1 MTDCTTCCVPVS
13 RDLRQLVTFPERR
26 HLLTIAHRQ
35 WEIPMHAFR
44 LLVATAFLT
53 AAVDAG
59 AGCGSAFCSL
69 NTNWS
74 TQGAWTEP
82 GGRFDLRY
90 EFIDQDQPRTGT
102 EDVGVGQIPRHHDE
116 VRTINRNTIAG
127 FDYTFDA
134 NWGVGVQLPVVDRSH
149 EHIHNH
155 AGGQIPEAWSFTE
168 PGDAR
173 VVSRY
178 RFTPAQTHAGSFGLQ
193 FGVKL
198 PTGKIDVA
206 NDDGDV
212 AERSLQPGSGTTD
225 AILGAFYSGP
235 LGNQATW
242 FADVNWQAPLGERDE
257 YKPGTR
263 AGFDIGASYPWTGRV
278 ALLLQLNTLW
288 KDRDRGSNAEPE
300 DTGGT
305 FVHLSPGLSLAPGQK
320 TQLYGFVQVPLYQR
334 VNGVQLVAD
343 WSVAAGLSHRF

>member
-1 MTDCTTCCVPVS
+1 MAS
-13 RDLRQLVTFPERR
+13 RCGNLPHSQHGFAC
-26 HLLTIAHRQ
+26 LLSRIANTENVMQ
-35 WEIPMHAFR
+35 SFR
-44 LLVATAFLT
+44 FMVATTLLAVT
-53 AAVDAG
+53 ADAD

-90 EFIDQDQPRTGT
+90 EFIDQDQPRSGT
-102 EDVGVGQIPRHHDE
+102 EDVGLAKIPGNHDE
-116 VRTINRNTIAG
+116 VRTITRNYIAG

-134 NWGVGVQLPVVDRSH
+134 NWGVGVQLPVMDRSH

-155 AGGQIPEAWSFTE
+155 AGGQIAEAWNFTGI
-168 PGDAR
+168 GDAR
-173 VVSRY
+173 VVGPY
-178 RFTPAQTHAGSFGLQ
+178 RFTPAQGHAGAFGLQ
-193 FGVKL
+193 FGIKL
-198 PTGKIDVA
+198 PTGKIDMA

-225 AILGAFYSGP
+225 AIVGAFYSGP
-235 LGNQATW
+235 IGHRATW
-242 FADVNWQAPLGERDE
+242 FADVNWQAPLDERAD
-257 YKPGTR
+257 YKPGNR
-263 AGFDIGASYPWTGRV
+263 VGVDAGASYPLTTRV
-278 ALLLQLNTLW
+278 ALQVQLNTLW
-288 KDRDRGSNAEPE
+288 KDRDSGANAEPE

-305 FVHLSPGLSLAPGQK
+305 FVHLSPGVSVAVGEK
-320 TQLYGFVQVPLYQR
+320 TQLYGFVQLPIYQD

>member
-1 MTDCTTCCVPVS
+1 MHIFRIT
-13 RDLRQLVTFPERR
+13 VT
-26 HLLTIAHRQ
+26 A
-35 WEIPMHAFR
+35 A
-44 LLVATAFLT
+44 LLV
-53 AAVDAG
+53 AAVDAN
-59 AGCGSAFCSL
+59 AGCGAAFCSL

-74 TQGAWTEP
+74 MQGVWTEP
-82 GGRFDLRY
+82 GARFDLRY
-90 EFIDQDQPRTGT
+90 EFVDQDQPRSGT
-102 EDVGVGQIPRHHDE
+102 QDVDVGQINRHHDE
-116 VRTINRNTIAG
+116 VRTINRNVIAG

-134 NWGVGVQLPVVDRSH
+134 NWGAGVQLPVVDRSH

-155 AGGQIPEAWSFTE
+155 MGGQIPEAWSFTQI
-168 PGDAR
+168 GDVR
-173 VVSRY
+173 VVGRY
-178 RFTPAQTHAGSFGLQ
+178 RFTPAEPQAGAFGLQ

-235 LGNQATW
+235 LATRAAW
-242 FADVNWQAPLGERDE
+242 FADVNWQTPLGERDG
-257 YKPGTR
+257 YKPGNR
-263 AGFDIGASYPWTGRV
+263 AGVDIGASYPLTGSV

-288 KDRDRGSNAEPE
+288 KDRDRGDNAEPE

-305 FVHLSPGLSLAPGQK
+305 FVHVSPGVSVALGGR
-320 TQLYGFVQVPLYQR
+320 TQLYGFVQLPIYQD
-334 VNGVQLVAD
+334 VNGVQLTAD

>member
-1 MTDCTTCCVPVS
+1 MRVS
-13 RDLRQLVTFPERR
+13 RIVSAAALFAAAT
-26 HLLTIAHRQ
+26 HAH
-35 WEIPMHAFR
+35 
-44 LLVATAFLT
+44 
-53 AAVDAG
+53 

-74 TQGAWTEP
+74 TQGTWTEP

-90 EFIDQDQPRTGT
+90 EFVDQDQPRAGT
-102 EDVGVGQIPRHHDE
+102 ENVGVGQIPRHHDE
-116 VRTINRNTIAG
+116 VRTINRNYIAG

-155 AGGQIPEAWSFTE
+155 MGGQIPEAWSFTE
-168 PGDAR
+168 LGDAR
-173 VVSRY
+173 VVGRY
-178 RFTPAQTHAGSFGLQ
+178 RFTPAQPHSGAFGVQ

-206 NDDGDV
+206 NDDGDL

-225 AILGAFYSGP
+225 AILGAFYSAP
-235 LGNQATW
+235 LGHHATW
-242 FADVNWQAPLGERDE
+242 FADANWQAPLDERAD
-257 YKPGTR
+257 YKPGSR
-263 AGFDIGASYPWTGRV
+263 VGVDIGASYPLNGRV
-278 ALLLQLNTLW
+278 ALQLQLNTLW
-288 KDRDRGSNAEPE
+288 KDRDAGANAEPE

-305 FVHLSPGLSLAPGQK
+305 YVHLSPGVSVSLGSK
-320 TQLYGFVQVPLYQR
+320 TQLYGFVQLPLYQN
-334 VNGVQLVAD
+334 VNGVQLTAD

>member
-1 MTDCTTCCVPVS
+1 MLSFRSMVAAA
-13 RDLRQLVTFPERR
+13 
-26 HLLTIAHRQ
+26 LLS
-35 WEIPMHAFR
+35 
-44 LLVATAFLT
+44 
-53 AAVDAG
+53 AAVDAN

-90 EFIDQDQPRTGT
+90 EFIDQDQPRSGTGN
-102 EDVGVGQIPRHHDE
+102 VGVGQIPRDHDE
-116 VRTINRNTIAG
+116 VRTINRNIIAG
-127 FDYTFDA
+127 FDYTFDS

-149 EHIHNH
+149 EHIHNG
-155 AGGQIPEAWSFTE
+155 AGGPEPEAWSFTE
-168 PGDAR
+168 LGDVR
-173 VVSRY
+173 VVGRY
-178 RFTPAQTHAGSFGLQ
+178 RFTPTQAYAGAFGLQ

-206 NDDGDV
+206 NDDGEE

-225 AILGAFYSGP
+225 AILGAFYNAP
-235 LGNQATW
+235 LGSRATW
-242 FADVNWQAPLGERDE
+242 FADVNWQAPLDERAE
-257 YKPGTR
+257 YKPGSR
-263 AGFDIGASYPWTGRV
+263 AGFDIGVSYPWTSRV

-288 KDRDRGSNAEPE
+288 KDRDSGANAEPE

-305 FVHLSPGLSLAPGQK
+305 FVHVSPGVSVALGKK
-320 TQLYGFVQVPLYQR
+320 TQLYGFVQVPLYQN

>member
-1 MTDCTTCCVPVS
+1 MQS
-13 RDLRQLVTFPERR
+13 FRIMAAAA
-26 HLLTIAHRQ
+26 LLAGAAQAH
-35 WEIPMHAFR
+35 
-44 LLVATAFLT
+44 
-53 AAVDAG
+53 

-82 GGRFDLRY
+82 GARLDLRY

-102 EDVGVGQIPRHHDE
+102 DNVGVGQIPQHHDE
-116 VRTINRNTIAG
+116 VRSINRNVVAG
-127 FDYTFDA
+127 LDYTFDA
-134 NWGVGVQLPVVDRSH
+134 NWGAGVQVPAVGRSH
-149 EHIHNH
+149 GHIHNH
-155 AGGQIPEAWSFTE
+155 MGTPTPEAWSFTE
-168 PGDAR
+168 LGDVR
-173 VVSRY
+173 VVGRY
-178 RFTPAQTHAGSFGLQ
+178 RFTPAEPQAGTFGLQ

-206 NDDGDV
+206 NADGDV

-235 LGNQATW
+235 LGNRATW
-242 FADVNWQAPLGERDE
+242 FADVNWQAPLGERDA

-263 AGFDIGASYPWTGRV
+263 AGFDIGASYPLGGQV

-288 KDRDRGSNAEPE
+288 KDRDRGDNAEPE

-305 FVHLSPGLSLAPGQK
+305 FVHLSPGVSVALGRK
-320 TQLYGFVQVPLYQR
+320 TQLYGFVQVPVYQY